1 MNLID
6 FAIIV
11 GLGYLLVMWC
21 RISRREV
28 RMAALRVEYMTERVR
43 QIKERRDDCNWD
55 DDFDGMGLRFPCHR
69 CVNGDSDECGFICS
83 LMQPTIT
90 DGICEDFEEK

>member
-1 MNLID
+1 MNLIEIT
-6 FAIIV
+6 IIV

-55 DDFDGMGLRFPCHR
+55 DDIDGMGLRFPCHR

>member
-1 MNLID
+1 MNLIEYA
-6 FAIIV
+6 FTEGI
-11 GLGYLLVMWC
+11 GYLLVMCC
-21 RISRREV
+21 RILRREV

-43 QIKERRDDCNWD
+43 QLKECRDDSNCD
-55 DDFDGMGLRFPCHR
+55 DDIDGMGLRFPCHR